1 MGYLH
6 FKDLE
11 IPLYRGSLIIVL
23 TNDNDKLVN
32 ILPSFPRD
40 KNIYGHTWHD
50 NWKGDNGY
58 FIILNFDNDY
68 RKIYNGIITHEAI
81 HATHMIAA
89 QRGFVS
95 DFDNDEPIAYL
106 AEWITDQVYKF
117 MYEHKKKASV

>member
-50 NWKGDNGY
+50 NWKGDTGY
-58 FIILNFDNDY
+58 LIILNFEKDY
-68 RKIYNGIITHEAI
+68 KKI
-81 HATHMIAA
+81 
-89 QRGFVS
+89 
-95 DFDNDEPIAYL
+95 
-106 AEWITDQVYKF
+106 
-117 MYEHKKKASV
+117 